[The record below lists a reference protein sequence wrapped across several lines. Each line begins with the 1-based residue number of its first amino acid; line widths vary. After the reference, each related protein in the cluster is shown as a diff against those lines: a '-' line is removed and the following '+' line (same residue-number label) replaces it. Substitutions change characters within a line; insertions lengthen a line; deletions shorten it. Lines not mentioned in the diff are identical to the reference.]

1 MKKVRIGVAGVGGM
15 GQGHCAY
22 MAKLEVGEL
31 AAVCD
36 SHAPVAKQIGEK
48 FGVPHFSDHVEM
60 LKSGLVEAVLI
71 ATPHYFHPPIAIDA
85 FKRGIHV
92 LTEKPIGVSV
102 KEGRRMARAAE
113 KSGCVFSVMYQMRG
127 SPAGQAARKLIDDGR
142 VGELVRV
149 NMIMGWYRSQAY
161 YDSGGWRATWKGE
174 GGGVLLNQAPHGLD
188 QFAWLAGMPKRLVG
202 CTRTRLHQ
210 IEVEDEAWATMEFA
224 NGAHG
229 YLYAGVIEAPQTT
242 RFEIIGN
249 RGKILFDEQGMR
261 FWELDKPISKF
272 TWDTKEMWASPQGKL
287 ATPPMKA
294 DDPGHFGI
302 TRNFCNAILKG
313 EALIAPGAEGLWS
326 LELANAIILSSY
338 RKKPVKLPLNAQEY
352 EDLLAELVAASKPK
366 KRLREQRVTDWA
378 FTKKKGRSK

>member
-22 MAKLEVGEL
+22 MGKLGVGEL
-31 AAVCD
+31 TAVSD
-36 SHAPVAKQIGEK
+36 SHPPIAEQVGKK
-48 FGVPHFSDHVEM
+48 FGVPYFSDPVKM
-60 LKSGLVEAVLI
+60 LESGLVEAVLI
-71 ATPHYFHPPIAIDA
+71 ATPHYFHPPIAVAA

-127 SPAGQAARKLIDDGR
+127 APAGQAAKKLIDDGR

-149 NMIMGWYRSQAY
+149 SMIMGWYRSQAY

-188 QFAWLAGMPKRLVG
+188 QFAWLVGMPKTLVG
-202 CTRTRLHQ
+202 RTRTRLHE

-242 RFEIIGN
+242 RFELVGD

-294 DDPGHFGI
+294 DDPGHLGI

-313 EALIAPGAEGLWS
+313 EKLIAPGAEGLWS

-378 FTKKKGRSK
+378 FTKKGRKK